1 MAPEAIGL
9 LTVLGMVVVATLYS
23 LSRRRVDSA
32 DDERGL
38 PASLRGARLVH
49 AEETFR
55 SVARR
60 LVARLDRA
68 YEIAGELVLV
78 EFKTRRADAAYM
90 ADVIELSVQRVAL
103 QDERQVRVSKTAWVV
118 TQNCDTGM
126 RVPHRVTL
134 LSTAQVEALRH
145 RYLEVQAGAARSPSL
160 ARSTN
165 QCTHCAHR
173 TACAR
178 TTDPFP

>member
-1 MAPEAIGL
+1 MAPEVIGL
-9 LTVLGMVVVATLYS
+9 LTVLGLLVVATLYS
-23 LSRRRVDSA
+23 LSRRHDDFA

-38 PASLRGARLVH
+38 PASLRGARLIH

-55 SVARR
+55 SAVRK

-68 YEIAGELVLV
+68 YEVDGELVLV
-78 EFKTRRADAAYM
+78 EFKTRRANVTYT

-103 QDERQVRVSKTAWVV
+103 RDERQVRVSKTAWVV
-118 TQNCDTGM
+118 TQNSETGT

-134 LSTAQVEALRH
+134 LSTAQVEVLRH
-145 RYLEVQAGAARSPSL
+145 RYLEVQAGLGQAPAL

-165 QCTHCAHR
+165 RCLHCAHR
-173 TACAR
+173 SACES
-178 TTDPFP
+178 